1 MFKGKKVI
9 IFDMDGTL
17 IDSIG
22 IWNEVDNLFIK
33 KLGFTGE
40 VESDIIQK
48 QRDETLRTYSKSEN
62 PYLDYCRLLGKRYNS
77 QLTAEEILNLRYN
90 VAQDY
95 LKNIIDYKP
104 NVDKFLKKLKEKNFI
119 LAIAST
125 TRKSNMD
132 IYRTKNTNIIN
143 KAKLDE
149 YFSVIYT
156 REDAKEIKP
165 SPEIYL
171 KVIETLKV
179 KKEDCLIFEDSLIG
193 IESAK
198 NAEIGC
204 VAIYDK
210 YSDMVR
216 EQINKLSDYQ
226 LNDYSEGIQ
235 ILDSI
240 I

>member
-1 MFKGKKVI
+1 
-9 IFDMDGTL
+9 MDGTL

-22 IWNEVDNLFIK
+22 IWNEVDNLLIK

-48 QRDETLRTYSKSEN
+48 QRDGTLRTYSKSEN
-62 PYLDYCRLLGKRYNS
+62 PYLDYCKLLGKRYNS

-104 NVDKFLKKLKEKNFI
+104 NVDKFLKKLKERNFI

-125 TRKSNMD
+125 TRKPNMD
-132 IYRTKNTNIIN
+132 IYRTKNINIMN

-156 REDAKEIKP
+156 RD
-165 SPEIYL
+165 
-171 KVIETLKV
+171 
-179 KKEDCLIFEDSLIG
+179 EDCLIFEDSLIG

-198 NAEIGC
+198 NAGIDC

-210 YSDMVR
+210 YSDMDR

-226 LNDYSEGIQ
+226 LNNYSEAIQ

>member
-22 IWNEVDNLFIK
+22 IWNEVDNLLIK

-198 NAEIGC
+198 NLGIAC

-210 YSDMVR
+210 YSDMDR
-216 EQINKLSDYQ
+216 EQINKLSNYQ
-226 LNDYSEGIQ
+226 LNDYSEAIQ

>member
-22 IWNEVDNLFIK
+22 IWNEVDNLLIK

-62 PYLDYCRLLGKRYNS
+62 PYLDYCKLLGKRYNS

-198 NAEIGC
+198 NAGIGC

-210 YSDMVR
+210 YSDMDR

-226 LNDYSEGIQ
+226 LNDYSEAIQ

>member
-1 MFKGKKVI
+1 MFIGKKVI

-40 VESDIIQK
+40 VEIDIIQK

-62 PYLDYCRLLGKRYNS
+62 PYLDYCKLLGKRYNS

-198 NAEIGC
+198 NAGIAC

-210 YSDMVR
+210 YSDMDR

-226 LNDYSEGIQ
+226 LNDYFEAIQ